1 MNLVLPS
8 VLSSA
13 GAVTAAAQGWL
24 LEPHGDQLEVVAVIG
39 AGGELVG
46 TRVGAEGSTAGYV
59 LASGQPVAMM
69 PRPDDPAVG
78 GGVAGHLGLV
88 PASVLC
94 VPCAHDD
101 DVLGVIELVDK
112 AGGGAFSF
120 DDVEVVTVL
129 AGIAGAA
136 LRDRDPGVDVR
147 SADELGAE
155 LRQLAGAD
163 PAGYVRV
170 ATVVEA
176 LLARG

>member
-1 MNLVLPS
+1 VNVVLQS
-8 VLSSA
+8 IIGS
-13 GAVTAAAQGWL
+13 AAATTGAEAGWIVV
-24 LEPHGDQLEVVAVIG
+24 PRDGQLEVVA
-39 AGGELVG
+39 AL
-46 TRVGAEGSTAGYV
+46 GSTDLMGATVAADAGTAAYV
-59 LASGQPVAMM
+59 LASGQPVAMV
-69 PRPDDPAVG
+69 PRADDAQAAE
-78 GGVAGHLGLV
+78 GVAALLGTR
-88 PASVLC
+88 PGSVLC

-112 AGGGAFSF
+112 AGGGPFSF
-120 DDVEVVTVL
+120 DDVELVTVL

-163 PAGYVRV
+163 PAAYVRV